1 MDSGNELILPHFEGM
16 QTFLSEYILQLLYET
31 EHIFTD
37 VDYDGH
43 IDDITMLD
51 NTYPSASGSERANMT
66 ISIYRDNIDLVLAKQ
81 GVFLAD
87 PFGAKLS
94 DIVELFKGC
103 TLLGTRPLNE
113 LLAFTVVDSDVVV
126 EEYFAN
132 IISELTTLEPHQVVE
147 LVQSVSESTI
157 EYLHQN
163 IPLPHV
169 EVHSVN
175 LHRDRFLKH
184 LPDVEH
190 SGIVVDMIKSINNF
204 DYSPFVFI
212 QAIRN
217 QLLELNKYE
226 MADEIYL
233 LMLGSHTV
241 TPELQKTT
249 TSVIDTFVESLSE
262 KMELTT
268 LVINKLRTMAHD
280 DE

>member
-1 MDSGNELILPHFEGM
+1 
-16 QTFLSEYILQLLYET
+16 
-31 EHIFTD
+31 
-37 VDYDGH
+37 
-43 IDDITMLD
+43 
-51 NTYPSASGSERANMT
+51 
-66 ISIYRDNIDLVLAKQ
+66 
-81 GVFLAD
+81 
-87 PFGAKLS
+87 
-94 DIVELFKGC
+94 
-103 TLLGTRPLNE
+103 
-113 LLAFTVVDSDVVV
+113 
-126 EEYFAN
+126 
-132 IISELTTLEPHQVVE
+132 
-147 LVQSVSESTI
+147 
-157 EYLHQN
+157 
-163 IPLPHV
+163 
-169 EVHSVN
+169 
-175 LHRDRFLKH
+175 
-184 LPDVEH
+184 
-190 SGIVVDMIKSINNF
+190 MIKSINNF